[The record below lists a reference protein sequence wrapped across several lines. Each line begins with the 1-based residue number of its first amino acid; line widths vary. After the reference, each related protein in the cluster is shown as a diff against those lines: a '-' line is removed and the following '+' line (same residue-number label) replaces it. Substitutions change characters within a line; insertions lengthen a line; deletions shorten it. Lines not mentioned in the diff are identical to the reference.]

1 MYNGKIS
8 SAKIKLAALYVD
20 RAHWQGN
27 YAFWWG
33 VEHFMEW
40 GIESHLAVAMSGRA
54 CETAVVVVGGVVY
67 EVPVGAIAMVG
78 AAAAESFEDYVEEQ
92 MLGCKREVE
101 RIKLRIADWDKKI
114 SDWQVA
120 WATAQTKKKAAEE
133 VLFLIKY
140 VLTAMYW
147 GNNAPAE

>member
-1 MYNGKIS
+1 MFRLWRPIITNTKQHNCFIYKT
-8 SAKIKLAALYVD
+8 LRW
-20 RAHWQGN
+20 RARQ
-27 YAFWWG
+27 
-33 VEHFMEW
+33 V
-40 GIESHLAVAMSGRA
+40 
-54 CETAVVVVGGVVY
+54 T
-67 EVPVGAIAMVG
+67 P
-78 AAAAESFEDYVEEQ
+78 ESFEDYVEEQ

>member
-78 AAAAESFEDYVEEQ
+78 AAAAESFGRNLPPATLFSCVDDVQ
-92 MLGCKREVE
+92 RDD
-101 RIKLRIADWDKKI
+101 RDTIA
-114 SDWQVA
+114 A
-120 WATAQTKKKAAEE
+120 WRS
-133 VLFLIKY
+133 
-140 VLTAMYW
+140 
-147 GNNAPAE
+147 